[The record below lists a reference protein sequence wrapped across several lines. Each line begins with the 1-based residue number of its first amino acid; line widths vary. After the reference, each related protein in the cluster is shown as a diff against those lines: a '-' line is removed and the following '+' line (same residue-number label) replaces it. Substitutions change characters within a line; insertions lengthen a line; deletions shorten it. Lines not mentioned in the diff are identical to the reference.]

1 MGHWAILRY
10 SAASGS
16 FQISACNQLRHHRSG
31 STYPAGQRT
40 DNVLRYFSARSPAS
54 KWFLLVPRTEEKH
67 SKMCYSVYFTTKTGT
82 TALRSTFEAR
92 SIPSQH
98 SSPSKSDNL
107 RFYRLHPSIFSG
119 RNKLICAYPAIEMLG
134 QNLVCLPGRRH
145 TQ

>member
-1 MGHWAILRY
+1 MSAASISLIGSLIWVKFCLISTGSSPLPQACDVMKSRHKDQWGIGQFLRY

-67 SKMCYSVYFTTKTGT
+67 SKNVLF
-82 TALRSTFEAR
+82 
-92 SIPSQH
+92 
-98 SSPSKSDNL
+98 
-107 RFYRLHPSIFSG
+107 RLFHDENWNHGIEVNFRG
-119 RNKLICAYPAIEMLG
+119 QIYTQPAFFPFKI
-134 QNLVCLPGRRH
+134 
-145 TQ
+145 